1 MIEEVTSV
9 NYNQLLSTEYVEKE
23 CHVNPY
29 AHFLVYKVS
38 DNIIGYL
45 YYSMIYDR
53 VEINQIEVLGE
64 YRRKGIGSKLLSEV
78 ICNNPCNITLEV
90 RVDNKEAI
98 GLYEK
103 FYFRPVAIR
112 KGYYKGVDAILM
124 ERKYEGD

>member
-1 MIEEVTSV
+1 MLEEVTSV
-9 NYNQLLSTEYVEKE
+9 NCNQLLSTEFVEKE
-23 CHVNPY
+23 CQVNPY
-29 AHFLVYKVS
+29 AHFLVYKLS
-38 DNIIGYL
+38 DVIVGYL

-78 ICNNPCNITLEV
+78 IRNNPCNITLEV

-103 FYFRPVAIR
+103 FRFRSVAIR
-112 KGYYKGVDAILM
+112 RGYYKGVDAILM